1 MSWADA
7 IDRSDAA
14 TRADNIDDDTM
25 VDILVSV
32 VRSLVS

>member
-14 TRADNIDDDTM
+14 TRADKSDVDTM
-25 VDILVSV
+25 VGILVSV